1 MFASGNLV
9 IMEAQRGV
17 PSSGGGE
24 RHPRPEGW
32 DAGVKEGRRRQ
43 EPRRGG
49 VSGATGVL
57 LGTEQGFV
65 ITQRLHAS

>member
-1 MFASGNLV
+1 M
-9 IMEAQRGV
+9 QK
-17 PSSGGGE
+17 PKGGGGGGSLALGVGQGILE
-24 RHPRPEGW
+24 DGMLE
-32 DAGVKEGRRRQ
+32 VKEGRRRQ

-65 ITQRLHAS
+65 ITQ